1 MAKENR
7 RTQMTKML
15 LRTALIELMQEMSI
29 SQITIRAL
37 CEKADLNRTTFYLHY
52 TDQLALLEDVEQH
65 VMEQTAE
72 HMKNIHTDRHTL
84 KLVSAFLDYVQ
95 KNDLTFRTL
104 LCRDDSESFRRRFV
118 EELMRLVGGELPAYG
133 DDRRTKYT
141 LSFLMF
147 GSLYVI
153 IQWIEEGYRES
164 SEQIARLLFE
174 LNGSV
179 DENHTLH
186 M

>member
-1 MAKENR
+1 MPKENR
-7 RTQMTKML
+7 RTQMTKLL
-15 LRTALIELMQEMSI
+15 LRTALLELMQEKNI

-52 TDQLALLEDVEQH
+52 TDQMDLLKDVERQ
-65 VMEQTAE
+65 VMEQTVE
-72 HMKNIHTDRHTL
+72 HMKNIHTDRRTM
-84 KLVSAFLDYVQ
+84 KLVTAFLEYVQ

-104 LCRDDSESFRRRFV
+104 LCKDDSESFRRRFV
-118 EELMRLVGGELPAYG
+118 EELMHLIGSELPAYG
-133 DDRRTKYT
+133 DDTRTDYT
-141 LSFLMF
+141 LSFLMY

-153 IQWIEEGYRES
+153 IRWIENNYKETT
-164 SEQIARLLFE
+164 EQVARLLFE

-179 DENHTLH
+179 GENHTLH